1 MTWRKSTASCDDGA
15 SCVWVDVKAGM
26 VLVKGD
32 DPDGQVLMFT
42 APEWD
47 AFLAGAKAGEF
58 DLEARP

>member
-58 DLEARP
+58 DLEPRP